1 MAYAICIALPEIVLW
16 QVRAGIKIPR
26 TVTRKGEIFVLCVRD
41 LCRFLIDSLKLGL
54 VRFALSANGGSARAI
69 GRCESYS
76 DCALLLSAEEEPL
89 PEEDSLISSTI
100 QYVVRHLLLILSRMI
115 LLRERCSV
123 SP

>member
-1 MAYAICIALPEIVLW
+1 MASAICSTLAEITLL

-26 TVTRKGEIFVLCVRD
+26 TVTRKGEILCYAFRD

-54 VRFALSANGGSARAI
+54 VRFALSADGGSARAI

-115 LLRERCSV
+115 LLRERCLV